1 VSFEVPGE
9 AGARFAGEAGRLRAA
24 VGAAVVP
31 LALVGSLL
39 AAAQW
44 IAGGVEP
51 AAVVFP
57 LTLANIAL
65 VALLERALPY
75 RGDWLHSDG
84 ELLTDALYWPA
95 SFVVLGLSG
104 PAVATLA
111 VVVGGW
117 LSASAGVGLW
127 PHAWPLAAQVVL
139 ACVVAE
145 FFDYW
150 AHRAMHHFD
159 LLWRLHATH
168 HSARR
173 VYWVNG
179 LRIHPVEMLFR
190 FGLVG
195 VLPLAVLG
203 AGAPVL
209 ALAAVATGSAGMFQ
223 HANIDMRLGPL
234 SWIFAIG
241 DLHRW
246 HHSRD
251 REQAYSNFGNNFIF
265 WDAVFGTRHLPEHC
279 RAPFA
284 VGIDGLDAFPRR
296 FFAQWIAP
304 LQWSRIESESATALA
319 RAQSRR
325 GLQ

>member
-1 VSFEVPGE
+1 MTVDAAREGDARST
-9 AGARFAGEAGRLRAA
+9 GADAGRLGA
-24 VGAAVVP
+24 VVAAAVVP
-31 LALVGSLL
+31 LALVASLL
-39 AAAQW
+39 VAAQLMA
-44 IAGGVEP
+44 AGIEP
-51 AAVVFP
+51 AGVVFP

-75 RGDWLHSDG
+75 RRDWLHSDG
-84 ELLTDALYWPA
+84 ELWTDSLYWPS
-95 SFVVLGLSG
+95 SFVVLALAA
-104 PAVATLA
+104 PAVASLA
-111 VVVGGW
+111 IVVGGW
-117 LSASAGVGLW
+117 ISANGAVGLW
-127 PHAWPLAAQVVL
+127 PHAWPLFAQVAL

-150 AHRAMHHFD
+150 AHRAMHRSDF
-159 LLWRLHATH
+159 LWRMHATH

-195 VLPLAVLG
+195 VLPMAVLG
-203 AGAPVL
+203 AGEPVL
-209 ALAAVATGSAGMFQ
+209 ALTAVATGSAGMFQ

-234 SWIFAIG
+234 NWVFAIG

-251 REQAYSNFGNNFIF
+251 RAEADSNYGNNFIF
-265 WDAVFGTRHLPEHC
+265 WDAVFGTRHLPAHC

-284 VGIDGLDAFPRR
+284 VGIEGLDAFPRR
-296 FFAQWIAP
+296 LLAQWIAP
-304 LQWSRIESESATALA
+304 LRWSQIEIESE
-319 RAQSRR
+319 RDRR
-325 GLQ
+325 P